1 MKKRLRFK
9 AAVLNEKAE
18 AAGDLTMHDIA
29 KRTGVRES
37 TISRL
42 LSGRTT
48 PTLSTLGAVAAA
60 YGTTLDELVDGVI
73 PSPAPV
79 PAQRGAA

>member
-1 MKKRLRFK
+1 MKKPLRLK
-9 AAVLNEKAE
+9 ADVLNQKAE
-18 AAGDLTMHDIA
+18 AAGDLTMYDIA
-29 KRTGVRES
+29 QRTGVRES

-48 PTLSTLGAVAAA
+48 PTLSTLAAVATA
-60 YGTTLDELVDGVI
+60 YGTTLDELVDGLI
-73 PSPAPV
+73 QPSAAV

>member
-1 MKKRLRFK
+1 MKKPLRLK
-9 AAVLNEKAE
+9 ADVLNRKAE
-18 AAGDLTMHDIA
+18 AAGDLTMYDIA
-29 KRTGVRES
+29 QRAGVRES

-48 PTLSTLGAVAAA
+48 PTLSTLAAVAVA
-60 YGTTLDELVDGVI
+60 YGTTLDELVDGMAR
-73 PSPAPV
+73 PPAV